1 MNQNEKKIKVAEEAL
16 QYIESGCVLGVGS
29 GTTVNCFIEQLSKI
43 KSKIDAVV
51 SASESSSKLL
61 ISKNIRVISLK
72 EAGRIPIYIDGA
84 DESNSLKQ
92 LIKGGGGALTREK
105 ILAQSSDRF
114 VCMID
119 DSKFVSKLGSF
130 PLPIEVIDV
139 ASSILALELIKLG
152 GRPVLRESFITDNGN
167 IILDVHNLKITEPLA
182 LEKTLNDIPG
192 IVTNGI
198 FAINHANIL
207 LCANDNEVE
216 VSEPIV

>member
-1 MNQNEKKIKVAEEAL
+1 M
-16 QYIESGCVLGVGS
+16 
-29 GTTVNCFIEQLSKI
+29 
-43 KSKIDAVV
+43 
-51 SASESSSKLL
+51 
-61 ISKNIRVISLK
+61 SKNIRVISLK

-119 DSKFVSKLGSF
+119 DSKFVSKLGNF

-167 IILDVHNLKITEPLA
+167 IILDVHNLNITEPIK
-182 LEKTLNDIPG
+182 LEKSINNLPG
-192 IVTNGI
+192 VVTNGL
-198 FAINHANIL
+198 FAIRPADDL
-207 LCANDNEVE
+207 LISSDKGIEK
-216 VSEPIV
+216 I

>member
-167 IILDVHNLKITEPLA
+167 IILDVHNLNITEPIK
-182 LEKTLNDIPG
+182 LEKSINNLPG
-192 IVTNGI
+192 VVTNGL
-198 FAINHANIL
+198 FAIRPADDL
-207 LCANDNEVE
+207 LISSDKGIEK
-216 VSEPIV
+216 I

>member
-29 GTTVNCFIEQLSKI
+29 GTTVNYFIEQLSKI

-167 IILDVHNLKITEPLA
+167 IILDVHNLNITEPIK
-182 LEKTLNDIPG
+182 LEKSINNLPG
-192 IVTNGI
+192 VVTNGL
-198 FAINHANIL
+198 FAIRPADDL
-207 LCANDNEVE
+207 LISSDKGIEK
-216 VSEPIV
+216 I